1 MRLKQISLSALS
13 AVLVSLTLVGCAGFP
28 ATDSEETSEPSVSKS
43 PNYVFYPEGSASQN
57 LDVFQSVLQE
67 SGAGTASFDLDL
79 AVSSLV
85 ETGFLLESIT
95 HTPTLTNIGEPADSV
110 SLAVS
115 FKGECLIGQ
124 FSATWLTATITQPT
138 VSGCLI
144 GDFEQA
150 ILVRP

>member
-110 SLAVS
+110 SLAIS

-124 FSATWLTATITQPT
+124 FSASWLTATIAQPT

-150 ILVRP
+150 SLVRP